1 MPTTTELTE
10 AYISEHRS
18 IKDCLK
24 KGIINYSA
32 LSRIIGRE
40 LNIEKKT
47 SREAIVVAARR
58 FKEKIKEGAL
68 EDAIIGLFKNSNME
82 IKNNIVIYTL
92 DKNIYPESLVEIE
105 RSVKKEKD
113 LFFSIE
119 GAKTITVVIQ
129 QKNGKLMEA
138 RFKNN
143 ILKKM
148 VNLSLI
154 TLSSPGIES
163 TPGAIYHLAGLFFE
177 NEINI
182 EEFMS
187 CHYDTLIVIE
197 SKNIAKAINFLKF

>member
-10 AYISEHRS
+10 AYISGHRS
-18 IKDCLK
+18 LKDCLK
-24 KGIINYSA
+24 KGVINYSA

-40 LNIEKKT
+40 LGIEKKT

-58 FKEKIKEGAL
+58 FREKIKDGAL
-68 EDAIIGLFKNSNME
+68 EDAIIRLFKDSSME

-92 DKNIYPESLVEIE
+92 DKSIYPESLVEIE
-105 RSVKKEKD
+105 KSVKKEKD

-119 GAKTITVVIQ
+119 GTKTITVMIQ
-129 QKNGKLMEA
+129 QKNSRLIEG

-143 ILKKM
+143 IFKKRA
-148 VNLSLI
+148 NLSLI
-154 TLSSPGIES
+154 TLSNPGIED

-187 CHYDTLIVIE
+187 CHDDTIIVIE